1 MEHEGTL
8 KHAPCLISRC
18 QSWYHSGH
26 QHGDALAWG
35 SGLLSETL
43 SGF

>member
-26 QHGDALAWG
+26 HDALAWG